1 MTFPGTGRRHAALL
15 ALVML
20 APGPVVGS
28 ELRAADGGVLTGIW
42 RGTLGE
48 REVVVCFDGPDRD
61 GAFYDLRHPQ
71 RVALHPQP
79 DGTWQAVGGDAEPHD
94 PAVEEED
101 CEGPCEGVP
110 EDPGT
115 GIWHLEAPALTPEAE
130 QITGHWTAAETGQ
143 ALPIRLTRG
152 YLIGDPGA
160 ENAPTGPP
168 CDNLAF
174 TAPFSK
180 SIRVVT
186 GEPRTFAGHRYRTRT
201 LTIGDGLEI
210 SGIELLEPGPH
221 AASISRKLR
230 GLPESDAES
239 ALELF
244 DCRQRLWADMHVRGE
259 IEFWSERWLGTA
271 EASSV
276 DCGGSHPNEGRT
288 HHTWDLAT
296 GEDVDFWDWI
306 ADRPR
311 LLRLVLARAL
321 SSPDLLAEAA
331 RKDPNGDDEGC
342 AATLQEG
349 WVPWQSPYLGLHG
362 MVFATELPHVVQACD
377 QKVEI
382 PYAELLPLA
391 SDKGRREIL
400 DILATLPML
409 PPTAPIRSP
418 AGTLP

>member
-1 MTFPGTGRRHAALL
+1 MTGPGTGRLHAALL
-15 ALVML
+15 ALVMVAL
-20 APGPVVGS
+20 GPVLGS

-48 REVVVCFDGPDRD
+48 REIVVCFDGPDRD
-61 GAFYDLRHPQ
+61 GAFYDLRHPR

-101 CEGPCEGVP
+101 CEGPCEGAP
-110 EDPGT
+110 EDPDTGT
-115 GIWHLEAPALTPEAE
+115 WHLEAPAPTPEAE

-152 YLIGDPGA
+152 YLIGDQGA
-160 ENAPTGPP
+160 ATDPTGPP

-221 AASISRKLR
+221 AAAISRALR
-230 GLPESDAES
+230 GLPETDAEV
-239 ALELF
+239 ALELY
-244 DCRQRLWADMHVRGE
+244 DCRQGRGWGLQATHK
-259 IEFWSERWLGTA
+259 IEFWSERWLV
-271 EASSV
+271 ASEFTM
-276 DCGGSHPNEGRT
+276 DECGYRPDSSSTYR
-288 HHTWDLAT
+288 TWDLAT
-296 GEDVDFWDWI
+296 GDAVDLSAWIDDW
-306 ADRPR
+306 PR
-311 LLRLVLARAL
+311 LQRVLLRRAL
-321 SSPDLLAEAA
+321 SAPDLAAEAA
-331 RKDPNGDDEGC
+331 RNDPRGNDEGC
-342 AATLQEG
+342 TATLEEDPIS
-349 WVPWQSPYLGLHG
+349 WKNAYLGLTG

-377 QKVEI
+377 QEVEI
-382 PYAELLPLA
+382 PYPELIPFA
-391 SDKGRREIL
+391 TDKGRRELL

-409 PPTAPIRSP
+409 PPRAPIRSP